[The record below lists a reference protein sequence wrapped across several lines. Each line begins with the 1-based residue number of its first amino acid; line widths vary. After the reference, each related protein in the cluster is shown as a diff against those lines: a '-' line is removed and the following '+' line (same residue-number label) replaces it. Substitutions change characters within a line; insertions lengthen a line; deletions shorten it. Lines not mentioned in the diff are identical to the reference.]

1 MSGGNCPETPRQKMI
16 GMMYLFLTAMLALN
30 VSGELL
36 KAFELV
42 DHSIIQAKESVEKK
56 NNILYYEF
64 EAAKEANEAKVG
76 ESWGYAVKIRE
87 TADSL
92 VNHIQ
97 RLKELFVTTA
107 DGPEATLDNYSSKD
121 NQDIAGQLM
130 ITEEKE
136 GRSKELKD
144 KINQFRDMLL
154 DYVGEEADTTFRNT
168 IKSTL
173 STDDPPMADNVQRS
187 WESEKFEH
195 LPLSASLA
203 MMSQLQG
210 AVRNMESDVVRYLF
224 TRLDEGTF
232 KFNKIDPLVM
242 PRSTYVIAGDTYY
255 AEVMMAARDTTQ
267 DPIVTVNGQKLEIQ
281 GGRGILS
288 IPASSTGEKR
298 WEGEIAV
305 MGPDGNYR
313 THKISGEYLVS
324 RPSVVISP
332 VKMNVFY
339 EGVENPVEISVPG
352 VPSENLRVNI
362 TNARSVK
369 RGNQYIVSPNA
380 GTSGGESVIS
390 VSAQINNRAQSLGRQ
405 IFRIKRVPDPIAT
418 IGGVREGKMGKGLL
432 MAQMGVIAEM
442 ENFDF
447 DLKWTISKFTVST
460 TRGGYQVDETSESNM
475 LTEAQKELIKS
486 TSRGQKVYFENIRAI
501 GPGGTRRALGSITIT
516 ID

>member
-56 NNILYYEF
+56 NNILYSEF
-64 EAAKEANEAKVG
+64 EAAKVSNEAKVG
-76 ESWGYAVKIRE
+76 ESWGYAGKIRE

-107 DGPEATLDNYSSKD
+107 DGPEATLANYSSKD

-130 ITEEKE
+130 ITEEK
-136 GRSKELKD
+136 GTRSKYLKA
-144 KINQFRDMLL
+144 KIDQYRDMLL
-154 DYVGEEADTTFRNT
+154 EYIGEDADTTLRNT

-173 STDDPPMADNVQRS
+173 TTDDPPMDDNVQRS
-187 WESEKFEH
+187 WESVKFEH

-224 TRLDEGTF
+224 IQLDEGAF

-242 PRSTYVIAGDTYY
+242 PRSTYVIAGDSYY
-255 AEVMMAARDTTQ
+255 AEIMMAARDTTQ
-267 DPIVTVNGQKLEIQ
+267 DPIVTVNGEKLRIE

-288 IPASSTGEKR
+288 LPASSIGEKK
-298 WEGEIAV
+298 WDGEIAV
-305 MGPDGNYR
+305 MGPDGKFKTY
-313 THKISGEYLVS
+313 KISGEYLVS

-352 VPSENLRVNI
+352 IPSENLKVSI
-362 TNARSVK
+362 TNAKSVK
-369 RGNQYIVSPNA
+369 KGNQYIVSPHRGSA
-380 GTSGGESVIS
+380 GSESVIS
-390 VSAQINNRAQSLGRQ
+390 VVARVNNKDQSLGRQ
-405 IFRIKRVPDPIAT
+405 KFRIKRVPNPIAK
-418 IGGVREGKMGKGLL
+418 IGGISEGNMNKSLL
-432 MAQMGVIAEM
+432 LAQMGVVAEM
-442 ENFDF
+442 ESFDF
-447 DLKWTISKFTVST
+447 DLTWKISKFTVST
-460 TRGGYQVDETSESNM
+460 TRGGYQVDETSDSN
-475 LTEAQKELIKS
+475 LLNEKQKDLIKG
-486 TSRGQKVYFENIRAI
+486 TGRGQKIYFENIRAV
-501 GPGGTRRALGSITIT
+501 GPGGTIRSLGSITIT
-516 ID
+516 VD